1 MEKTIK
7 ITPPEGYEVDK
18 EKSTFNEI
26 IFKKLEPKLPMSW
39 EELKEVKGY
48 FIHQNSDINFHP
60 MIDKAVAY
68 NRNVFP
74 TKEEAKAMVAMA
86 QLCQLRDRWNGGWKP
101 DWKDNT
107 VKYCIISFKNILY
120 KEFYCNINHSIVFKT
135 KELRDKFM
143 ETFKDLLEEAKPFL

>member
-26 IFKKLEPKLPMSW
+26 VFKKIENNLPMSW
-39 EELKEVKGY
+39 EELGVVKGY
-48 FIHQNSDINFHP
+48 YINQNSNINDIFHTN
-60 MIDKAVAY
+60 AVDN

-74 TKEEAKAMVAMA
+74 TKEEAKAMRAMA
-86 QLCQLRDRWNGGWKP
+86 QLCQLRDAWNGEWRA
-101 DWKDNT
+101 DWEDNT
-107 VKYCIISFKNILY
+107 PKYCIISYKNILCTD
-120 KEFYCNINHSIVFKT
+120 FYYYTSTPMAFKT
-135 KELRDKFM
+135 RELRDKFM

>member
-18 EKSTFNEI
+18 EKSTFSEI
-26 IFKKLEPKLPMSW
+26 VFKKLEPNLPMSW
-39 EELKEVKGY
+39 EELGIIKGY
-48 FIHQNSDINFHP
+48 YISSNSNIDNVSMTNAVDI
-60 MIDKAVAY
+60 

-74 TKEEAKAMVAMA
+74 SKEEAKAMVAMA

>member
-26 IFKKLEPKLPMSW
+26 VFKKLEPNLPMSW

-48 FIHQNSDINFHP
+48 FIHQNSEINSRLV
-60 MIDKAVAY
+60 IDKAVAY
-68 NRNVFP
+68 NRNLFP
-74 TKEEAKAMVAMA
+74 TKEEAKAMRAMA
-86 QLCQLRDRWNGGWKP
+86 QLCQLRDAWNGGWKP
-101 DWKDNT
+101 DWEDNT
-107 VKYCIISFKNILY
+107 PKYCIISYKNILCTD
-120 KEFYCNINHSIVFKT
+120 FYYYTSASMAFKT
-135 KELRDKFM
+135 RELRDKFM